1 MKKSK
6 TLRLNFAVAVLLVLF
21 LIFSSSYT
29 SNTAYAAFTPDAKF
43 ETQNVMVDLEGS
55 VINDAT
61 FNISDYPLNEKGEMQ
76 ILTFLEYCYSYRTSL
91 QNNYALYVYIYN
103 PQGLNINVSSSLNK
117 IQLRFGGK
125 ETDNYEKF
133 SLKYLNKCELSGKE
147 GLFYKFK
154 VNITSAQKK
163 TILSKLN
170 MDGRIYEVS
179 GFEISTTKEYK
190 EYKCTLKYVY
200 TGYALGYGPESAK
213 KSTLSSSTSGIT
225 DYISIEDI
233 GFTYYRPEGTNGEEF
248 KQDSLHTVYFAV
260 PNDYIN
266 KYGEMTAVH
275 ASWYNAVLRPILV
288 TGNAEA
294 YNAFK
299 SWLGKEWTFDRNI
312 GLMYLGGA
320 TVSNADFTSHWNFGY
335 YLNCLD
341 GGYYDG
347 IDGNASYY
355 NSKYGGAVNPLYY
368 MFYAGEGENS
378 ADTFRISSKQLTEKL
393 KNSFTEFGGTAVCD
407 NYSDKIFESYD
418 KERVDLNIER
428 DDKYELTSQT
438 FSKNWFQEIF
448 GGKSLE
454 GTTISKMNA
463 IEAVTADSVKGTTD
477 EVVKRLYIADSD
489 YSYFM
494 EYYNK
499 YKSNSTVYL
508 FRYMKSEYICEEAS
522 LVKPKGLRIDTN
534 AYFFQETVNLNFDI
548 IDLTFTLNG
557 VKTVIPVV
565 MTPIDIIHEG
575 TPPVETHDDSKEND
589 WLKKLLMI
597 VALIILI
604 IVLAPVLPYILKGI
618 VWVLMLPVRFIYW
631 IVKIIKANKRNKN
644 E

>member
-29 SNTAYAAFTPDAKF
+29 SNTAYAAFTPDANF
-43 ETQNVMVDLEGS
+43 ESQNVMVDLDGS
-55 VINDAT
+55 VVNDVK
-61 FNISDYPLNEKGEMQ
+61 FNISDYPLDEKGEMQ

-103 PQGLNINVSSSLNK
+103 PQGLDINTSSSLNT
-117 IQLRFGGK
+117 IQLRFGGN
-125 ETDNYEKF
+125 EAGSYEKF
-133 SLKYLNKCELSGKE
+133 GLKYLNKCELSGKE

-154 VNITSAQKK
+154 VNFTSEQKK

-179 GFEISTTKEYK
+179 GFEISSTKEYK
-190 EYKCTLKYVY
+190 EYPCTLKYVY
-200 TGYALGYGPESAK
+200 SGYALGYGPESAK
-213 KSTLSSSTSGIT
+213 ESILSCTTSGIT
-225 DYISIEDI
+225 DYYSVKDL

-275 ASWYNAVLRPILV
+275 ATWYNAVLRPILV
-288 TGNAEA
+288 TGNLET
-294 YNAFK
+294 YNAFMP
-299 SWLGKEWTFDRNI
+299 WIGKEWAFDRS
-312 GLMYLGGA
+312 MPYTYLGGA
-320 TVSNADFTSHWNFGY
+320 KLLNNNGTGVRWEHGY
-335 YLNCLD
+335 YLNAVEND
-341 GGYYDG
+341 YSERVYF
-347 IDGNASYY
+347 Y
-355 NSKYGGAVNPLYY
+355 NTKYGGAVNPLYY
-368 MFYAGEGENS
+368 MFYAGEGINS
-378 ADTFRISSKQLTEKL
+378 ADTYRVSSEQLSSKL
-393 KNSFTEFGGTAVCD
+393 KESYSEFGGTAVCD
-407 NYSDKIFESYD
+407 DYSDKIFESYD
-418 KERVDLNIER
+418 KVPVDLKIER
-428 DDKYELTSQT
+428 DDEYELTSQT
-438 FSKNWFQEIF
+438 FSKNWFQKIF
-448 GGKSLE
+448 GGKTLE
-454 GTTISKMNA
+454 GTIISKMKA
-463 IEAVTADSVKGTTD
+463 IEAVTRESVKGTRD
-477 EVVKRLYIADSD
+477 EVVNRLYIADSD
-489 YSYFM
+489 YADFISY
-494 EYYNK
+494 YDHHTALNR
-499 YKSNSTVYL
+499 TVYL
-508 FRYMKSEYICEEAS
+508 FRYMTSEYICEEAT
-522 LVKPKGLRIDTN
+522 LVKDLFHEIDTN

-548 IDLTFTLNG
+548 IDLTFTKNG
-557 VKTVIPVV
+557 AKTVIPVV

-618 VWVLMLPVRFIYW
+618 VWVLMLPVKFIHW
-631 IVKIIKANKRNKN
+631 IAKIIKEKKRNKN